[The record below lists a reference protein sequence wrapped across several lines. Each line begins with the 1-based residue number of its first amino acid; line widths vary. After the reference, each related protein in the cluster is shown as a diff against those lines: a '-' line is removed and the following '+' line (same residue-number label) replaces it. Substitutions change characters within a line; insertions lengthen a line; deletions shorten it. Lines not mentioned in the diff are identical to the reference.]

1 MSRKLVGAISAM
13 ASVIIIIA
21 LTGFKVVDP
30 QIAALGIVTVAGL
43 GGYQVQQQAK
53 LDQNGKSGG

>member
-1 MSRKLVGAISAM
+1 MSKKLAGAVAAMIAVVGI
-13 ASVIIIIA
+13 VA
-21 LTGFKVVDP
+21 LTAFRIVDP

-53 LDQNGKSGG
+53 LDATKPEG